1 MCLINF
7 AHEHFITQT
16 GKKSKPALINFM
28 GPGERGAEEPRT
40 GIWGRGPRKTN
51 NLNHFT
57 LKQYREVH
65 FTRFKIF
72 LLCFYDAYDVNL

>member
-28 GPGERGAEEPRT
+28 GPAEQEAEEPRAE
-40 GIWGRGPRKTN
+40 KN
-51 NLNHFT
+51 
-57 LKQYREVH
+57 K
-65 FTRFKIF
+65 
-72 LLCFYDAYDVNL
+72 

>member
-28 GPGERGAEEPRT
+28 GPGERGAEEPRA
-40 GIWGRGPRKTN
+40 GIWG
-51 NLNHFT
+51 
-57 LKQYREVH
+57 
-65 FTRFKIF
+65 
-72 LLCFYDAYDVNL
+72 